1 MMVTLEWLKSVGEA
15 PEWCTDESY
24 KILCGGYLLEDET
37 PKQMYQ
43 RISYA
48 SAKRLNKPELGE
60 QFFDLFWNNWL
71 GPASPVCSNMGTDR
85 GLPISCFG
93 VCVPD
98 SVNGIMSS
106 MHELGM
112 MSKYGGGVAL
122 HYNKVRGR
130 GAKIKGNGYSDGVV
144 PFIKIQ
150 DSTTVGISQGGT
162 RRGASAGYLDL
173 DQTDTPEF
181 LKIRKPQGDPN
192 RQCLNI
198 HQAVCITDEF
208 MNKVKEGDLESR
220 KLWLEILK
228 TRFETGEP
236 YIFFSDNVNNQNP
249 ESYKNLGLKVMG
261 SNICCLGGDTLVTV
275 KDGGLQK
282 INELAN
288 KQVKIWDGGNW
299 IVTNTFSQRG
309 EDELYRV
316 TISDGSYI
324 DCNLNHRWFIARNYE
339 DIRNGDYDEVKTFEL
354 KTGQWIENHYEQTHG
369 NIEFNGAYLKGFLI
383 GDGTEGDNKPYLRL
397 HFPKYCCIDKLL
409 SSTNEIL
416 PRNKHRSDAIIKPS
430 FSEEKNYTDKYN
442 GVYGTQKLRELQGL
456 IVRDYDLIPW
466 VTDNK
471 KSLPAD
477 YSRWSK
483 KTKLEFLSGLL
494 DADGTTGKNGLI
506 QISSVHESFIRDL
519 QFLLKTLGYSGSI
532 DLCKK
537 ETLDSYRI
545 TIGSFDANQLLK
557 ELSCQ
562 RIKFKGKIPNRKL
575 TGWRKIV
582 SITKLEGIYP
592 VYCPTLP
599 TTGKFGL
606 GNGLMTGNT
615 EIALTTDEEHSFVC
629 CLSSMNLST
638 WEQWKDTNAVQ
649 LATWF
654 LDGVMEEFIAKAD
667 TIPGF
672 ERSVRFAKKARA
684 LGLGVMGFH
693 TLLQEKQL
701 PFDCFDSFRL
711 NNQIFRH
718 IDIETQKAT
727 QDLAKEYGEPE
738 WCKGLGIRNTH
749 RIALAPTVTNAI
761 ISGNVSPSV
770 EPWTANAFARKTAKG
785 TFIHRNKTL
794 EKLLESREQNTE
806 QVWNS
811 VVAKEGSVQHLTCL
825 TKEEKEVFL
834 TAREINQFVIV
845 KLAGQRQ
852 QYIDQAQSINLF
864 FPSNVNPKYFHEVH
878 MLAWEQQLK
887 TLYYCRTGSVL
898 KGEAGTKEYKREAE
912 ECKACEG

>member
-60 QFFDLFWNNWL
+60 QFFNLFWNNWL

-85 GLPISCFG
+85 GLPISCLTGDTWVNTETGGKQIKDIEIGDLVLTHEGRYRRVTNKSFRMSENDIYELQVKTRTTKIKITGNHPVLTNLGWIRVDELDRSKHWIAVNKQIETIEEGYIIDLSTHCQYKTKEINGKLYKSQETKETKPSKQLKNGIVSYYASPNRFIEFNEEVAWAIGLWFAEGSRSINNKKMANGIRITVSHKEEEFAKRWIEIFQKYFNLNGNYYLSEVVRNNKKNRWISANINGNIIGEWFSREFGVGCKNKTLPKWLLDSPKSVLKAFLRGVLDGDGSKYKTTSTEKITLANPELLLGIYNICLKLGLAVSMQMESKSGKLSKQRFVYSLNIFESNLLGKQIHKSNIGIQFGKNLYCPIMNLKHIPDHNENVYDITVEDDHSFSVCGVVVHNCFG

-249 ESYKNLGLKVMG
+249 ESYKNLGFKVIG
-261 SNICCLGGDTLVTV
+261 SNIC
-275 KDGGLQK
+275 
-282 INELAN
+282 
-288 KQVKIWDGGNW
+288 
-299 IVTNTFSQRG
+299 
-309 EDELYRV
+309 
-316 TISDGSYI
+316 
-324 DCNLNHRWFIARNYE
+324 
-339 DIRNGDYDEVKTFEL
+339 
-354 KTGQWIENHYEQTHG
+354 
-369 NIEFNGAYLKGFLI
+369 
-383 GDGTEGDNKPYLRL
+383 
-397 HFPKYCCIDKLL
+397 
-409 SSTNEIL
+409 
-416 PRNKHRSDAIIKPS
+416 
-430 FSEEKNYTDKYN
+430 
-442 GVYGTQKLRELQGL
+442 
-456 IVRDYDLIPW
+456 
-466 VTDNK
+466 
-471 KSLPAD
+471 
-477 YSRWSK
+477 
-483 KTKLEFLSGLL
+483 
-494 DADGTTGKNGLI
+494 
-506 QISSVHESFIRDL
+506 
-519 QFLLKTLGYSGSI
+519 
-532 DLCKK
+532 
-537 ETLDSYRI
+537 
-545 TIGSFDANQLLK
+545 
-557 ELSCQ
+557 
-562 RIKFKGKIPNRKL
+562 
-575 TGWRKIV
+575 
-582 SITKLEGIYP
+582 
-592 VYCPTLP
+592 
-599 TTGKFGL
+599 
-606 GNGLMTGNT
+606 T
-615 EIALTTDEEHSFVC
+615 EIVLKTDEEHSFVC

-672 ERSVRFAKKARA
+672 ERSVKFAKKSRA
-684 LGLGVMGFH
+684 LGLGCVAKGSKIEVID
-693 TLLQEKQL
+693 TVEINGKNYLLEDDIVVENKT
-701 PFDCFDSFRL
+701 FKVREII
-711 NNQIFRH
+711 NQIKF
-718 IDIETQKAT
+718 
-727 QDLAKEYGEPE
+727 
-738 WCKGLGIRNTH
+738 
-749 RIALAPTVTNAI
+749 
-761 ISGNVSPSV
+761 
-770 EPWTANAFARKTAKG
+770 
-785 TFIHRNKTL
+785 
-794 EKLLESREQNTE
+794 
-806 QVWNS
+806 
-811 VVAKEGSVQHLTCL
+811 
-825 TKEEKEVFL
+825 
-834 TAREINQFVIV
+834 
-845 KLAGQRQ
+845 
-852 QYIDQAQSINLF
+852 
-864 FPSNVNPKYFHEVH
+864 
-878 MLAWEQQLK
+878 
-887 TLYYCRTGSVL
+887 
-898 KGEAGTKEYKREAE
+898 
-912 ECKACEG
+912 

>member
-1 MMVTLEWLKSVGEA
+1 MIVTLEWLKSVGEA

-60 QFFDLFWNNWL
+60 QFFNLFWKNWL

-173 DQTDTPEF
+173 DQSDTPEF

-208 MNKVKEGDLESR
+208 MNKVKEGDFESR

-261 SNICCLGGDTLVTV
+261 SNIC
-275 KDGGLQK
+275 
-282 INELAN
+282 
-288 KQVKIWDGGNW
+288 
-299 IVTNTFSQRG
+299 
-309 EDELYRV
+309 
-316 TISDGSYI
+316 
-324 DCNLNHRWFIARNYE
+324 
-339 DIRNGDYDEVKTFEL
+339 
-354 KTGQWIENHYEQTHG
+354 
-369 NIEFNGAYLKGFLI
+369 
-383 GDGTEGDNKPYLRL
+383 
-397 HFPKYCCIDKLL
+397 
-409 SSTNEIL
+409 
-416 PRNKHRSDAIIKPS
+416 
-430 FSEEKNYTDKYN
+430 
-442 GVYGTQKLRELQGL
+442 
-456 IVRDYDLIPW
+456 
-466 VTDNK
+466 
-471 KSLPAD
+471 
-477 YSRWSK
+477 
-483 KTKLEFLSGLL
+483 
-494 DADGTTGKNGLI
+494 
-506 QISSVHESFIRDL
+506 
-519 QFLLKTLGYSGSI
+519 
-532 DLCKK
+532 
-537 ETLDSYRI
+537 
-545 TIGSFDANQLLK
+545 
-557 ELSCQ
+557 
-562 RIKFKGKIPNRKL
+562 
-575 TGWRKIV
+575 
-582 SITKLEGIYP
+582 
-592 VYCPTLP
+592 
-599 TTGKFGL
+599 
-606 GNGLMTGNT
+606 T

-672 ERSVRFAKKARA
+672 ERSVKFAKKSRA
-684 LGLGVMGFH
+684 LGLGCVAKGSKIEVID
-693 TLLQEKQL
+693 TVEINGKNYLLEDDIVVENKT
-701 PFDCFDSFRL
+701 FKVREII
-711 NNQIFRH
+711 NQIKF
-718 IDIETQKAT
+718 
-727 QDLAKEYGEPE
+727 
-738 WCKGLGIRNTH
+738 
-749 RIALAPTVTNAI
+749 
-761 ISGNVSPSV
+761 
-770 EPWTANAFARKTAKG
+770 
-785 TFIHRNKTL
+785 
-794 EKLLESREQNTE
+794 
-806 QVWNS
+806 
-811 VVAKEGSVQHLTCL
+811 
-825 TKEEKEVFL
+825 
-834 TAREINQFVIV
+834 
-845 KLAGQRQ
+845 
-852 QYIDQAQSINLF
+852 
-864 FPSNVNPKYFHEVH
+864 
-878 MLAWEQQLK
+878 
-887 TLYYCRTGSVL
+887 
-898 KGEAGTKEYKREAE
+898 
-912 ECKACEG
+912 